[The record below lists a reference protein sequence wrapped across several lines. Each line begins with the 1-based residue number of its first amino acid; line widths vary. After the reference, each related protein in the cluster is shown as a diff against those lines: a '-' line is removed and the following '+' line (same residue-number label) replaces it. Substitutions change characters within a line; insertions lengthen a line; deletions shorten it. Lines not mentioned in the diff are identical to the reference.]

1 MKDGA
6 VTVVWVLGTKLYIQV
21 GELSLYQA
29 REDPET

>member
-6 VTVVWVLGTKLYIQV
+6 VTVVWVLGTRLYLPV